1 MAELTTITISIKDI
15 QKKVKELKNE
25 GCYQFIIEVSE
36 VSDTCKLIYHS
47 DDTGSV
53 LPDIKD

>member
-1 MAELTTITISIKDI
+1 MAELVRMSIQVQDLPMKIKDL
-15 QKKVKELKNE
+15 KKE